1 MTHNMLQKAMHQV
14 MADEELTREYL
25 PEELLSSF
33 SLEDYR
39 TSLVQIHFPENEAC
53 MHRARSRLVFDEFL
67 AFILAVRALKK
78 QDIRKDTVFSLKEPD
93 FLENVIQNLNFSLT
107 KAQEKVWNEIK
118 ADLKGTPAQDWCRE
132 TSVLEK
138 PSWHF

>member
-1 MTHNMLQKAMHQV
+1 M
-14 MADEELTREYL
+14 
-25 PEELLSSF
+25 
-33 SLEDYR
+33 
-39 TSLVQIHFPENEAC
+39 QIHFPENEAC

-107 KAQEKVWNEIK
+107 KA
-118 ADLKGTPAQDWCRE
+118 
-132 TSVLEK
+132 
-138 PSWHF
+138 